1 MVGVNDISPRGEV
14 KNHIFQ
20 GVDDFKE
27 IWKSMSDSVLVI
39 FDPDVDGLLA
49 GYLVCKYLA
58 MHGKRF
64 EWYINSNRSHDW
76 SIPIPKL
83 GGRDIIAVDF
93 IITAK
98 KIAEIVEAGS
108 NIVSMDHH
116 KNDDELIKCK
126 SGEKCGLVI
135 NNQYRFEDEDSRYL
149 SGAGVVFETF
159 ISMDS
164 GFDTLLNRQL
174 VGITLLSD
182 IRDIENPLAEGY
194 LYRLYSDKCKKGFLR
209 YLINSTIGERDFG
222 FGVPRM
228 DRNYVDF
235 KFSPAI
241 NACLRF
247 NQQDDVVRFI
257 LNGKPL
263 DLSWRTEQKAL
274 VKRLKDECKVIEMIH
289 LRVVFFNECDILC
302 GYELSN
308 FVGLLASQ
316 FLDGEKSV
324 ICYMISEGSR
334 GRYVKRASFRGKVNG
349 LDYNSALSKEGLFE
363 CLGHG
368 PAFGIKGLVP
378 SEEMFRKVGLVC
390 GRLERDC
397 GYTPKIINVVNMSM
411 FSSKGKARA
420 IAEDN
425 MYKLSQNQ
433 TRLRYTGS
441 GVVRKSG
448 GANYMKYE
456 VDGIPVMSFDVNLSF
471 KTGLISPVLDRGYL
485 TFYLE

>member
-1 MVGVNDISPRGEV
+1 MAIGEISPRGEV
-14 KNHIFQ
+14 KDHVFQ
-20 GVDDFKE
+20 GVEDFKE
-27 IWKSMSDSVLVI
+27 IWKSLSDRVLVI
-39 FDPDVDGLLA
+39 FDPDVDGLIA

-58 MHGKRF
+58 LQGKKF

-76 SIPIPKL
+76 TIPIPKL

-93 IITAK
+93 IITAEK
-98 KIAEIVEAGS
+98 VAEIVDAGS
-108 NIVSMDHH
+108 NLVSMDHH
-116 KNDDELIKCK
+116 KNGDVLIKYK
-126 SGEKCGLVI
+126 SGEKSGLVI
-135 NNQYRFEDEDSRYL
+135 NNQYPFEDEDSRYL

-159 ISMDS
+159 VAMDAR
-164 GFDTLLNRQL
+164 FDTLLNRQL

-194 LYRLYSDKCKKGFLR
+194 LYRLYSDKCKQGFLR
-209 YLINSTIGERDFG
+209 YLVNGTLGEKDYDFG
-222 FGVPRM
+222 IPRM

-241 NACLRF
+241 NANLRF

-263 DLSWRTEQKAL
+263 DLSWRKEQKEL
-274 VKRLKDECKVIEMIH
+274 TKKLKDVAKVVELVH
-289 LRVVFFNECDILC
+289 LRVVFFNEWDILS

-324 ICYMISEGSR
+324 ICYMIAEDDS
-334 GRYVKRASFRGKVNG
+334 GRYIKRVSFRGRVNG
-349 LDYNSALSKEGLFE
+349 LDYNKALSKEGMFQ

-378 SEEMFRKVGLVC
+378 SADVFKKIDKICYRVEQNS
-390 GRLERDC
+390 
-397 GYTPKIINVVNMSM
+397 GYSPKIVNVANLSM
-411 FSSKGKARA
+411 YSAMGRARE

-433 TRLRYTGS
+433 TKLRYIGH
-441 GVVRKSG
+441 GVVKKTA

-456 VDGIPVMSFDVNLSF
+456 VDGVPVVSFDVNLNF
-471 KTGLISPVLDRGYL
+471 KIGLISPVLNRGYL
-485 TFYLE
+485 VFYLE